1 MLWVALILSKHN
13 RLTSNFLIFGQKIPM
28 TFSKYAV
35 LTKNALFV
43 SPVLGVVF
51 LWAQLKKGVDKGAVF
66 VVSFLFA
73 ILSMRYVPSFS
84 NDKARYI
91 ERSETFSEY
100 SFGDY
105 VGYLRE
111 TLRPDYLFDFLN
123 FTLSVSGVNVR
134 YFFFLITF
142 CTIFSVLL
150 FFKKSLRVLA
160 APNFRFS
167 NLIFIFFV
175 LSISLPGLF
184 SGLRFM
190 LAGSFFVWFIYFSYI
205 DRCVG
210 KAAFFAFIA
219 LSTHFSYS
227 YLLVMLGLAY
237 WVSNIGV
244 LRALLVVSFGFYLIP
259 VSLLASIFGWLSLSD
274 GYHHKLSLY
283 TELDRDVSKNAIIL
297 SHVRNIW
304 FYFAVLYLV
313 FDKDKSN
320 KIFLSVLL
328 LLFSSVNFVN
338 SIPVAFYRYIGFA
351 KVIFLLYLLS
361 KFVSGRLSNNYFYCF
376 FVLYALGFMV
386 DVLVLRVNFQ
396 ESFFSAE
403 SLLTVFAIYFED
415 SVHEVMD

>member
-1 MLWVALILSKHN
+1 
-13 RLTSNFLIFGQKIPM
+13 M

-51 LWAQLKKGVDKGAVF
+51 LWVQLKKGVDKGAVF

-84 NDKARYI
+84 DDKARYI
-91 ERSETFSEY
+91 ERSEAFSEY

-123 FTLSVSGVNVR
+123 FILSVSGVNVR
-134 YFFFLITF
+134 YFFFLVTF
-142 CTIFSVLL
+142 CTIFSILL

-160 APNFRFS
+160 EANFRFS
-167 NLIFIFFV
+167 NLIFVFV
-175 LSISLPGLF
+175 VISISLPGLF

-190 LAGSFFVWFIYFSYI
+190 LAGSFFVWFIYFCYI
-205 DRCVG
+205 DKCFR

-227 YLLVMLGLAY
+227 YLLVALGLAY
-237 WVSNIGV
+237 WVSNIGI

-259 VSLLASIFGWLSLSD
+259 VGLLESIFGWLSLPD
-274 GYHHKLSLY
+274 GYHHKFSLY

-297 SHVRNIW
+297 SHVRNVW
-304 FYFAVLYLV
+304 FYFAAIYLV

-328 LLFSSVNFVN
+328 LLFSSINFVN

-351 KVIFLLYLLS
+351 KVVFLLYLLS
-361 KFVSGRLSNNYFYCF
+361 KFVSGRLSHNCFYCF
-376 FVLYALGFMV
+376 FVLYASGFMV

-403 SLLTVFAIYFED
+403 FLLTVLAIFFED
-415 SVHEVMD
+415 SVHEVMN